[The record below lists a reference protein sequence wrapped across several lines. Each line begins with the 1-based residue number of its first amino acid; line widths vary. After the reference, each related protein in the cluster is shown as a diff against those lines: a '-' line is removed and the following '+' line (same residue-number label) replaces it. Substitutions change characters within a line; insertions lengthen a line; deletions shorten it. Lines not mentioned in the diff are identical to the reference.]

1 MDTTNMDV
9 RFAKIVTD
17 LNGRDHMLIEG
28 HIISLVGPDDEN
40 NAMVDLIVRALRR
53 AGNESGKVTSGGIRA
68 AFAGGE

>member
-1 MDTTNMDV
+1 MNTTYIDT

-40 NAMVDLIVRALRR
+40 NAMVDLIVRALRT
-53 AGNESGKVTSGGIRA
+53 GGKESGEGHA
-68 AFAGGE
+68 AVMESVGDE

>member
-1 MDTTNMDV
+1 MDTTHMDT

-28 HIISLVGPDDEN
+28 HVISLVGPDDEN

-53 AGNESGKVTSGGIRA
+53 AGRDDGEVIYGSVAASGGQ
-68 AFAGGE
+68 